1 MKKVLEKSSLPG
13 IPRILENDHLIIKL
27 IWSLGVVCLTSLSI
41 YYSIINIIVF
51 FQYPTFTS
59 INIINEKLLL
69 FPTVSFCF
77 RTKNAQFRPE
87 NLIKDCRF
95 NLNNC
100 TYQDF
105 ELALVNI
112 SSIDYYKT
120 CLRFNSGKNYLN
132 ESIEL
137 KKISKTSLNSGLYLT
152 FYLEDF
158 IIFDESLPSIF
169 KMQIYIHNNT
179 KYFNFFPIYDID
191 FGLLVTSGVN
201 QIQVEREFIQNLP
214 EPYSDCIKQDTL
226 KNNVSHLFDYLIN
239 QNKSYSKKDC
249 YDLCIREFIMN
260 KCDCFID
267 LNSVENC
274 FVNNMNTSNC
284 VYGIYQQFLYEKIEI
299 PNECIEY
306 CPNECDSINY
316 KIKLN
321 SFIIDDQ
328 FLNINNYSSSISNN
342 IVNLALYYPNK
353 QYTLISET
361 PIMQVF
367 DLVSNI
373 GGIISLFIG
382 FSFLT
387 LVEFIDVI
395 LKICFYFFDNKVHLV

>member
-27 IWSLGVVCLTSLSI
+27 IWSFGIICLTSISI
-41 YYSIINIIVF
+41 YYSIKNTIVF

-59 INIINEKLLL
+59 INIINERVLL

-77 RTKNAQFRPE
+77 RTKNPQFSLE
-87 NLIKDCRF
+87 NSIKDCRF

-105 ELALVNI
+105 ELTFVNI
-112 SSIDYYKT
+112 SSVNYYKS

-158 IIFDESLPSIF
+158 IIFDDESLPSIF

-179 KYFNFFPIYDID
+179 KYFNFFPVYDID

-201 QIQVEREFIQNLP
+201 QIQIEREFIQNLP
-214 EPYSDCIKQDTL
+214 EPYSDCVKQDIL
-226 KNNVSHLFDYLIN
+226 KNVSHLFDYLIR
-239 QNKSYSKKDC
+239 QNKSYSKNDC

-260 KCDCFID
+260 KCDCFVD
-267 LNSVENC
+267 LNSFSENC
-274 FVNNMNTSNC
+274 FINMNRSDC
-284 VYGIYQQFLYEKIEI
+284 VDEIYQKFLHEQNEI

-328 FLNINNYSSSISNN
+328 FLNINNYSRSISDN
-342 IVNLALYYPNK
+342 IVNLAIYYPNK
-353 QYTLISET
+353 QYTLISQI

-387 LVEFIDVI
+387 LVEFIDVV
-395 LKICFYFFDNKVHLV
+395 LKICFYFLENKVHLV